1 MEKLKKGDKVIILDY
16 NNKPV
21 VPHVVA
27 EVEDVVADNRVRLFL
42 PDGACCYEYTD
53 KFKKVDEEEYKKV
66 LSEVHERERDLPM
79 DLKMDIRK
87 FAADHPRL
95 TRDIYKNFQLDKQ
108 YVSVIHAYQGR
119 LLMFGREFIPE
130 RFLYEYE
137 VAKEGL
143 QKTRSFFHDLDDK
156 IPEVQ
161 IDF

>member
-1 MEKLKKGDKVIILDY
+1 MEKYSKGDKVIILDY

-21 VPHVVA
+21 VPYVVA
-27 EVEDVVADNRVRLFL
+27 EIEDVISDTRVRLFL
-42 PDGACCYEYTD
+42 PDGASCYEYTD
-53 KFKKVDEEEYKKV
+53 RFKKIDEEKYKEV
-66 LSEVHERERDLPM
+66 LSDVHERERELPL

-108 YVSVIHAYQGR
+108 YVSIIHAYSGR
-119 LLMFGREFIPE
+119 LLMFGKEFIPE

-143 QKTRSFFHDLDDK
+143 QKTRSFFHDLDES
-156 IPEVQ
+156 IPEVH
-161 IDF
+161 ID